1 MLKKEKGELTKK
13 SKAGIEVERATP
25 GSSFWST
32 LDSFLVI
39 CLDSL
44 FGDFRLKFLATTGFF
59 FGRSVPPCQ
68 PLGEEE
74 EGHCDE
80 QVESPI
86 GRRGNTGTEAKLGK
100 GAEKKE
106 NYGLDTK
113 HGGSKRPHF
122 PYLFCLYSS
131 LKIRIL

>member
-1 MLKKEKGELTKK
+1 MNNMLKKEKGELTKK

-59 FGRSVPPCQ
+59 FGRSVHLVSHWVRKRKVIATSRLKVQ
-68 PLGEEE
+68 FVA
-74 EGHCDE
+74 
-80 QVESPI
+80 VE
-86 GRRGNTGTEAKLGK
+86 
-100 GAEKKE
+100 
-106 NYGLDTK
+106 
-113 HGGSKRPHF
+113 
-122 PYLFCLYSS
+122 
-131 LKIRIL
+131 ILERKQN